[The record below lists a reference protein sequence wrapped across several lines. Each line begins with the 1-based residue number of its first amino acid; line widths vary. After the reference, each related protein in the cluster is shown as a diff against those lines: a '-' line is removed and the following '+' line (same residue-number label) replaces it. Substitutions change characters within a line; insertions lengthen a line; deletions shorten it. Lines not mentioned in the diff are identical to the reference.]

1 MRSVFCAHHSRHI
14 HRSVCS
20 DRRFRGLRS
29 AVQAAGAVFGLVFGL
44 LCAGLPAVAVSGDAV
59 LTGSVARAPANVD
72 LSVKGNLDW
81 AKWGPRVSEFNHK
94 SGVTQQISNF
104 TVIGGGVSK
113 RYRKTAS
120 SYYWTNGSPTV
131 SAENVNGGVRI
142 FERGGGFQIK
152 IPADTTDRRLKLYVG
167 AKKVKGKVEAAL
179 SDGSVPPFT
188 TFVDQVRGKTTVE
201 ITLDYR
207 AASVGQTLTVNWT
220 VDTKYAR
227 KGSAVSLEAAALVGS
242 STTSDELATVPNVVG
257 LTQANAKAAI
267 STARLSVGTIT
278 TATSDTVPP
287 GVVISQTPG
296 NGTAVASGSAVDL
309 AVSSGAAPVKVPN
322 VVGLTQ
328 ANAKAAISTAL
339 LSVGTITTATSDTV
353 PAGVVISQTPGGG
366 TEVSQGSAVALSV
379 SSGPAS
385 VTVPNV
391 VGLTQAN
398 AESAIVA
405 AGLTVGAVTT
415 ATSDSVPA
423 GNVINQTPGSGTA
436 VTSGSAVDLA
446 VSSGAAPVI
455 LSWVAP
461 VTKTDGTP
469 LSLSEI
475 AGFRIY
481 SGVAS
486 DNLSLMADV
495 NDGSATTYTVTGLS
509 SGTHYFAATTYDYSN
524 NESAY
529 SSIASRTIP

>member
-1 MRSVFCAHHSRHI
+1 MRSIFCVRHSRRV

-29 AVQAAGAVFGLVFGL
+29 AVQAAGAVFGILLGL

-59 LTGSVARAPANVD
+59 LTGSVARAPANVG

-104 TVIGGGVSK
+104 TVIGGGVPK
-113 RYRKTAS
+113 RHRKTTS

-167 AKKVKGKVEAAL
+167 AKRVKGKVEATL
-179 SDGSVPPFT
+179 SDGSALPFT
-188 TFVDQVRGKTTVE
+188 TFVDQVKGKTTAE

-267 STARLSVGTIT
+267 STA
-278 TATSDTVPP
+278 
-287 GVVISQTPG
+287 
-296 NGTAVASGSAVDL
+296 
-309 AVSSGAAPVKVPN
+309 
-322 VVGLTQ
+322 
-328 ANAKAAISTAL
+328 L

-353 PAGVVISQTPGGG
+353 PAGNVINQTPRGG
-366 TEVSQGSAVALSV
+366 TEVSQGSAVALS
-379 SSGPAS
+379 
-385 VTVPNV
+385 
-391 VGLTQAN
+391 
-398 AESAIVA
+398 
-405 AGLTVGAVTT
+405 
-415 ATSDSVPA
+415 
-423 GNVINQTPGSGTA
+423 
-436 VTSGSAVDLA
+436 

-509 SGTHYFAATTYDYSN
+509 SGAHYFAATTYDYSN